1 MAALV
6 VTTRGIAGPSHP
18 LGDGWVTIGRADE
31 NTFQIMEVS
40 VSSRH
45 CEVKFKND
53 ELLVR
58 DLMSTNG
65 TFIDGKK
72 ISEGVLRAGQKLRLG
87 EVELRLELSAAG
99 QPPAPKAA
107 VETKTSEGSAPV
119 KKFHV
124 LFVDDSLAFLE
135 TFGEL
140 CSALSNKTWDVHLA
154 TTADRALAALQEHAT
169 DLVVLDIGMPLV
181 DGLQLLGIIRQR
193 YPGIKI
199 VVMTGSPSEHKRA
212 DALARGAELF
222 MEKPVSPDG
231 GRMVFNMLND
241 LMSWAHREG
250 FTGALR
256 QVGLPDVIQMEC
268 IARHSSILEIRNPQM
283 HGQIYI
289 ESGVITHAV
298 VGSLV
303 GEKAVYRLLSLAGG
317 EFQVKPF
324 RPPPE
329 RTVQAGWEHL
339 LMDAA
344 RVSDEETAWIKKT
357 PGLSQTLPGSPSPQS
372 PPETSGAGATKKYAV
387 RGDMIVE
394 VGGEPDEWKPADD
407 AKK

>member
-1 MAALV
+1 MAELV
-6 VTTRGIAGPSHP
+6 VVANGTVQQTYP
-18 LGDGWVTIGRADE
+18 LGESWVTIGRADE
-31 NTFQIMEVS
+31 NTFQINEIS

-45 CEVKFKND
+45 CEVKLKGD

-65 TFIDGKK
+65 TFIEGKK
-72 ISEGVLRAGQKLRLG
+72 ISEGVLKLGRTLRLG
-87 EVELRLELSAAG
+87 EVELLLHVSAPDQGTSAPA
-99 QPPAPKAA
+99 PPAEAKAG
-107 VETKTSEGSAPV
+107 KSEEAKAELA

-124 LFVDDSLAFLE
+124 LFVDDSMAFLE
-135 TFGEL
+135 TFSEL
-140 CSALSNKTWDVHLA
+140 CSVHSNKTWAVHLA
-154 TTADRALAALQEHAT
+154 TTADRALAALQET
-169 DLVVLDIGMPLV
+169 PMDLVVLDIGMPMV
-181 DGLQLLGIIRQR
+181 DGLQLLGIVRQR

-199 VVMTGSPSEHKRA
+199 VVMTGSPSEHRRA

-231 GRMVFNMLND
+231 GKMVFNMLND

-283 HGQIYI
+283 HGQMYI
-289 ESGVITHAV
+289 ESGIITHAV
-298 VGSLV
+298 VGNLV
-303 GEKAVYRLLSLAGG
+303 GEKAAYRLLSLAGG

-324 RPPPE
+324 RSPPE
-329 RTVQAGWEHL
+329 RTVQVGWEHL
-339 LMDAA
+339 LMEAA
-344 RVSDEETAWIKKT
+344 RVSDETAWIKK
-357 PGLSQTLPGSPSPQS
+357 PVANQAESSP
-372 PPETSGAGATKKYAV
+372 EKKYSV

-394 VGGEPDEWKPADD
+394 TGSGAEERKPTGGT
-407 AKK
+407 KK